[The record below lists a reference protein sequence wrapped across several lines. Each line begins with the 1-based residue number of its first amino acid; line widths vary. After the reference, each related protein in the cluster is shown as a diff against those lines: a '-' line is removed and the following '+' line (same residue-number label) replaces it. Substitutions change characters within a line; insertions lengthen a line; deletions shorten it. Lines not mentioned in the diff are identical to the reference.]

1 MRPKHDTSL
10 RTLPAMLEKNAAEDP
25 DRPFVIDE
33 VGTLSRAETLALA
46 RQTAGAF
53 DQLGVARGET
63 VAIMLDNRRELL
75 ASWFGLACRGAI
87 EVPISPASV
96 GEHLVH
102 TLNHSRCR
110 TAVVAAELVGR
121 LGEVAEGLERLER
134 LIVVGDATSEHF
146 ETVPWAALPTGQ
158 LDYSAGVSF
167 SDPVARPLHVRG
179 HRPRE
184 RGDRQPRAP
193 LHERLPTDSAVR
205 ARAGRHDLFLP
216 APPPQHGAGL
226 RRLGCDR
233 LGSNAPACTA
243 LRRRHVLAR
252 RPSARRHGA
261 PVSWARCSCY
271 SPSAPNSPTTR
282 TTRSGLGSACRS
294 PPRCTSRSKRDSTLD
309 LVHCYGSTEATIV
322 AWQNRAER
330 VIGSVGPTLPGY
342 EIAILDA
349 DDRPLAPGEVGQ
361 ICTRPDD
368 AYSMFSGYFREP
380 ERTVAAFRNLWF
392 HTGDRGSIDDAGN
405 LWFSDRMGDVI
416 RRLGESVSSWEV
428 EQVVL
433 AHPAVQLACA
443 FGVPSELIEEEV
455 MVAAVVRGGFE
466 LTATELREWCA
477 ARLPRYATPRFIEFV
492 ETLPLTP
499 TGKIEKFKLKDRGVT
514 ETTDDA
520 RSGRA
525 AR

>member
-1 MRPKHDTSL
+1 
-10 RTLPAMLEKNAAEDP
+10 MLEKNAAEEP
-25 DRPFVIDE
+25 ARPFVIDE
-33 VGTLSRAETLALA
+33 VGTLTRAETLSLA

-53 DQLGVARGET
+53 DQLGVEKGET

-102 TLNHSRCR
+102 TLNHSQCR

-121 LGEVAEGLERLER
+121 LEEVAGRLERLER
-134 LIVVGDATSEHF
+134 LIVVGDASTSSF
-146 ETVPWAALPTGQ
+146 ETVPWAELPTGRP
-158 LDYSAGVSF
+158 DYSTELSYSDVGAVLYTSGATGPAKGAIVSHGHHYTNGYQPTALF
-167 SDPVARPLHVRG
+167 DLGPDDTIYSCLPLHHNMAQGYAVWVAIVSGATLRLAPRFDADTFWPDVRAHG
-179 HRPRE
+179 ATVLPFV
-184 RGDRQPRAP
+184 GAMLVLLAKRAELDDDGGNP
-193 LHERLPTDSAVR
+193 LRLGFGVPIPAALHEPFE
-205 ARAGRHDLFLP
+205 ARFD
-216 APPPQHGAGL
+216 
-226 RRLGCDR
+226 
-233 LGSNAPACTA
+233 
-243 LRRRHVLAR
+243 
-252 RPSARRHGA
+252 
-261 PVSWARCSCY
+261 
-271 SPSAPNSPTTR
+271 
-282 TTRSGLGSACRS
+282 
-294 PPRCTSRSKRDSTLD
+294 LD

-322 AWQNRAER
+322 SWQSPADR
-330 VIGSVGPTLPGY
+330 VIGSVGPTLAGY
-342 EIAILDA
+342 EVSILDA
-349 DDRPLAPGEVGQ
+349 DDRPLAAGEVGQ
-361 ICTRPDD
+361 ICTRPDE

-380 ERTVAAFRNLWF
+380 ERTAAAFRNLWF
-392 HTGDRGSIDDAGN
+392 HTGDRGWVDNAGN

-416 RRLGESVSSWEV
+416 RRLGEGVSSWEV

-455 MVAAVVRGGFE
+455 MVAAVVRSGFE
-466 LTATELREWCA
+466 LTAAELREWCA
-477 ARLPRYATPRFIEFV
+477 AKLPRYATPRFIEFV

-520 RSGRA
+520 RARPEA

>member
-1 MRPKHDTSL
+1 M
-10 RTLPAMLEKNAAEDP
+10 
-25 DRPFVIDE
+25 
-33 VGTLSRAETLALA
+33 
-46 RQTAGAF
+46 
-53 DQLGVARGET
+53 
-63 VAIMLDNRRELL
+63 
-75 ASWFGLACRGAI
+75 
-87 EVPISPASV
+87 
-96 GEHLVH
+96 
-102 TLNHSRCR
+102 
-110 TAVVAAELVGR
+110 
-121 LGEVAEGLERLER
+121 
-134 LIVVGDATSEHF
+134 VGDATSEHF

-158 LDYSAGVSF
+158 LDYSADVSF
-167 SDPVARPLHVRG
+167 SDPVAVLYTSGATGPAKGAIVSHGHHYTNGYQPTALFELGPDDTIYSCLPLHHNMAQGYAVWVAIVSGATLRLAPRFDADTFWPDVRAHDATVLPFVG
-179 HRPRE
+179 AMLVLLAKRPELADDPDNPLRI
-184 RGDRQPRAP
+184 GFGVPIPAA
-193 LHERLPTDSAVR
+193 LHEPFE
-205 ARAGRHDLFLP
+205 ARFD
-216 APPPQHGAGL
+216 
-226 RRLGCDR
+226 
-233 LGSNAPACTA
+233 
-243 LRRRHVLAR
+243 
-252 RPSARRHGA
+252 
-261 PVSWARCSCY
+261 
-271 SPSAPNSPTTR
+271 
-282 TTRSGLGSACRS
+282 
-294 PPRCTSRSKRDSTLD
+294 LD